1 MAATPDTPVSALA
14 GPDETW
20 HLGQHK
26 PIRASASCRCSDTED
41 GETG

>member
-14 GPDETW
+14 GPDKTW

-26 PIRASASCRCSDTED
+26 TIRASASHRCSDTED